1 MLNILLGISNIL
13 NRVNPD
19 NIPDGVGG
27 GLDIDMESF
36 IFGVIVGVVCILL
49 IFGIIKLIKLGV
61 EANNEKN
68 EEVNKEKKS

>member
-13 NRVNPD
+13 SRVNPD
-19 NIPDGVGG
+19 NIPDGVGS

-36 IFGVIVGVVCILL
+36 IFGVIVGVVCILF
-49 IFGIIKLIKLGV
+49 IFGIIKVLKGV

-68 EEVNKEKKS
+68 EEVDEEKKS